1 MPLRI
6 SKVLELQ
13 AKQVK
18 GEELCAL
25 NATDRHRG
33 QKCQNPEK
41 RERGRLSLD
50 GTAGARA
57 PNHLAAWLAD
67 AIVRFDAEP
76 IIQSKSDKD
85 GGQYI

>member
-33 QKCQNPEK
+33 QKCQNPESEA
-41 RERGRLSLD
+41 RPALQQRP
-50 GTAGARA
+50 AGA
-57 PNHLAAWLAD
+57 PNRMPPDLM
-67 AIVRFDAEP
+67 
-76 IIQSKSDKD
+76 
-85 GGQYI
+85 